1 MRQRVT
7 PKQIARA
14 LDVSESSVKRWCDKG
29 TITTQ
34 YTAGGH
40 RRVPISG
47 LVDFLRDSKY
57 ELVHPEALGIPPTSG
72 ATERVVRRATEAMVA
87 ALLAG
92 DEDRCRQI
100 AVDLYLA
107 RHTISEICD
116 QVFAEA
122 FRRIGNLWE
131 CGEAQIYQERRGCEI
146 TYRVLFELQ
155 TLLPTPPENAPLAIG
170 GATAGDPYL
179 LGTTM
184 AELVLRQGGWRAAS
198 LGNNLPLSSLTT
210 AIERQKP
217 RLFWLS
223 CSHLPDVDQF
233 LVDYNRLYERTHEQ
247 TAIVVG
253 GVALDERL
261 RQQMNF
267 SAYCENMQRLEAF
280 AKTLV
285 QTTPANNEE
294 PRVTKPEPI

>member
-29 TITTQ
+29 M
-34 YTAGGH
+34 
-40 RRVPISG
+40 
-47 LVDFLRDSKY
+47 DFLRDSKY
-57 ELVHPEALGIPPTSG
+57 ELVRPEALGIPPTSG
-72 ATERVVRRATEAMVA
+72 ATERVVARAADAMIA

-92 DEDRCRQI
+92 DENRCRQL

-107 RHTISEICD
+107 RHSVSEICD

-122 FRRIGNLWE
+122 FRRIGDLWA
-131 CGEAQIYQERRGCEI
+131 CGDAEVYQERRGCEI
-146 TYRVLFELQ
+146 TYRVLVELE
-155 TLLPTPPENAPLAIG
+155 TLIPTPPVDAPLAIG
-170 GATAGDPYL
+170 GAAAGDPYL

-184 AELVLRQGGWRAAS
+184 AELVLRQAGWRAAS
-198 LGNNLPLSSLTT
+198 LGNNLPLPSLMA
-210 AIERQKP
+210 AIEAQRP

-223 CSHLPDVDQF
+223 CSHIANVEQF
-233 LVDYNRLYERTHEQ
+233 LADYQKLYDRVSDR

-253 GVALDERL
+253 GVALNEQL
-261 RQQMNF
+261 RGQIKF

-280 AKTLV
+280 AQSLR
-285 QTTPANNEE
+285 QAGTPVA
-294 PRVTKPEPI
+294 T

>member
-1 MRQRVT
+1 MKQRVT

-29 TITTQ
+29 TIATQ

-40 RRVPISG
+40 RRVPIAE
-47 LVDFLRDSKY
+47 LVEFLRDSKY

-72 ATERVVRRATEAMVA
+72 STERVLRRATDAMVS

-92 DEDRCRQI
+92 DEGRCRQI

-107 RHTISEICD
+107 RRGLSEICD
-116 QVFAEA
+116 EVIAEA
-122 FRRIGNLWE
+122 FRRIGDLWA
-131 CGEAQIYQERRGCEI
+131 CGEAEVYQERRGCEI
-146 TYRVLFELQ
+146 AYRILVALRE
-155 TLLPTPPENAPLAIG
+155 LLPAPSPGAPTAIG
-170 GATAGDPYL
+170 GATSGDPYL

-184 AELVLRQGGWRAAS
+184 VEVVLRQGGWGATS
-198 LGNNLPLSSLTT
+198 LGNNLPLGSLAT
-210 AIERQKP
+210 AIEIQKP

-233 LVDYNRLYERTHEQ
+233 LADYNRLYERTHKR

-253 GVALDERL
+253 GVALDESL
-261 RQQMNF
+261 RKRMKF

-280 AKTLV
+280 AQPLL
-285 QTTPANNEE
+285 QSALAS
-294 PRVTKPEPI
+294 